1 MYTLNRSETMVFALG
16 GLGEVGKNLYCIE
29 DENSIIIIDS
39 GVLFPE
45 DDLPGIDYVIPDF
58 SYLVFNQFKI
68 RALLITHGH
77 EDHIGSIPFL
87 LQKVDIPII
96 YAPRLAAALIKNKLE
111 EHRIKQKV
119 NIMEIDGT
127 TSLKIDN
134 FKIDFF
140 ATTHSI
146 PDSVGISINT
156 PNGRIVTTGDFKI
169 DLTPVGQHIDL
180 HKIAAIGKAGVTLLM
195 SDSTNA
201 EVEGLSLSESK
212 VVAAINEV
220 FKTTMGRLI
229 VATFASNIHR
239 IQQIVEAAVSFKRK
253 ILIIGRSMEKTVSI
267 GRKYGYIKC
276 PDSSIITVDQLKLYR
291 SEELMILCTGSQ
303 GEPLAALSRISNGT
317 HRHLHIVPGDTVVFS
332 SSPIPGNAMGINK
345 VVDQLY
351 RQGANVLTNSILTN
365 IHASGHAN
373 QEELKYMLS
382 LMSPKYFMPIHG
394 EYRMLKIH
402 TEIAQSL
409 GIPKQ
414 NTFIMSNGDTLLMY
428 KGSVR
433 VGRRLDADDIYVDG
447 KDTSG
452 LSTAVIRDRK
462 ILSSDGVVCCLISM
476 DSHTN
481 TLLAPPYIVSRG
493 FIHLDQSDQFTKEA
507 SKVVEDA
514 LNELF
519 KGKVTFSNL
528 KNTIRNSLSSFIYE
542 KTHRNPMIIPVTM
555 NKREKEE
562 DVLDFM
568 VKDSK
573 KRKVRGAQK
582 ENIESVN
589 TSK

>member
-1 MYTLNRSETMVFALG
+1 MYSLNRSETAVFALG

-29 DENSIIIIDS
+29 NDDTMIIIDA
-39 GVLFPE
+39 GVMFPE

-58 SYLVFNQFKI
+58 SYLVQNQYKI
-68 RALLITHGH
+68 KALLITHGH
-77 EDHIGSIPFL
+77 EDHIGGIPFL
-87 LQKVDIPII
+87 LQKVNIPVI

-111 EHRIKQKV
+111 EHRIRQKV
-119 NIMEIDGT
+119 NIVEIDGST
-127 TSLKIDN
+127 ALKIDDL
-134 FKIDFF
+134 KIDFF
-140 ATTHSI
+140 STTHSI
-146 PDSVGISINT
+146 PDSVGIAINT

-180 HKIAAIGKAGVTLLM
+180 HKIAAIGKAGVTLLL

-201 EVEGLSLSESK
+201 EAEGLSLSESK
-212 VVAAINEV
+212 VVTSIHEV
-220 FKTTMGRLI
+220 FKNTNGRLI

-253 ILIIGRSMEKTVSI
+253 IAIIGRSMEKTVSI

-276 PDSSIITVDQLKLYR
+276 PDSSIIDMENLKLYR
-291 SEELMILCTGSQ
+291 PDELLILCTGSQ

-317 HRHLHIVPGDTVVFS
+317 HRFLHIIPGDTVVFS
-332 SSPIPGNAMGINK
+332 SSPIPGNALGINK

-373 QEELKYMLS
+373 QEELKYMLT
-382 LMSPKYFMPIHG
+382 LLSPKYFMPIHG

-402 TEIAQSL
+402 AEIAQSL
-409 GIPKQ
+409 GIPKE
-414 NTFIMSNGDTLLMY
+414 NTFVLANGDTLLLN
-428 KGSVR
+428 KGVVR
-433 VGRRLDADDIYVDG
+433 MGRRLDVEDIYVDG
-447 KDTSG
+447 KDSSG

-493 FIHLDQSDQFTKEA
+493 FMFLEESDTFTKEA
-507 SKVVEDA
+507 SKVVEEA

-528 KNTIRNSLSSFIYE
+528 KNTIRTSLSAYIYE
-542 KTHRNPMIIPVTM
+542 KTNRNPMIIPVTM
-555 NKREKEE
+555 NKREKE
-562 DVLDFM
+562 DMVLDYM
-568 VKDSK
+568 IKDSSRK
-573 KRKVRGAQK
+573 KARIVKQAK
-582 ENIESVN
+582 DIAA
-589 TSK
+589 